1 MRFKFFF
8 NLIAA
13 ALVLSAFQSC
23 SREAD
28 EPGKEPAPATDGT
41 VAEYCFTARLPQPTK
56 AVMDD
61 NAMTSWRI
69 GDEIAI
75 WDTES
80 STFCTFT
87 NNDGEGSEAVFKFS
101 GSGTYNFTRAIYP
114 ASIVSAGDYD
124 SVTLPDSYTLDGAS
138 KAQTVPMIGTVDAG
152 NISFMHLAAVLRI
165 TVEGV
170 PSAAQSLV
178 VSSPSV
184 SISGGFP
191 LSGNSVD
198 DGKIHADGEGVTDGV
213 AVELKA
219 GNLGAGVEI
228 QAKDG
233 ASAVSIDISGREN
246 NTVKVYVPLPVGAY
260 SFTMSL
266 KDSGNTEIWSKTT
279 SSTKEILRSA
289 LYKMSTVGAVLSG
302 GAGTEANPY
311 KIASAQDLVD
321 FQALVAAEDEYRS
334 AHYALVQDI
343 DMSAVPS
350 FSPVGGNAYDTRF
363 TGVFDGAGHAIR
375 NLTVSTA
382 TNAGLFGY
390 LGGTVKNLDIVSA
403 SVTSGGN
410 YAAAVAAVA
419 AYATIEHCR
428 VDGNT
433 TVSASGNSAGSIV
446 GLMRSGT
453 INACASHANISGSQ
467 AVGGIVGFINPV
479 QDGQS
484 SLVIN
489 CSYEPEYVGGHLANA
504 SLKTGN
510 NIACI
515 GGIVGAAS
523 HYSNLSSSGEQR
535 TLTGSGIKIVNC
547 YAYPLELN
555 AHPNAS
561 GMIWHAGGIAGR
573 IDTAAEVFNCFTP
586 ITYSNIIL
594 DGTRYDAKGALVDKK
609 LTSAGAVVG
618 RVYSAGCTITRTFSS
633 KAWATCY
640 GSASNSETAH
650 SMNTVKLGDPNMRGL
665 DDMILNG
672 VTYTED
678 QGGLRAALD
687 AGVTEWNDGSPAV
700 EALTWQ
706 YYPTFGYPKPAGI
719 DFDGVVTKKVS
730 LIGDSISTYDGFMF
744 SNDNYSQNKHYP
756 NTGDAGNYSN
766 MIFNEQYTWWWR
778 LIYDKMKNAR
788 LEADN
793 AWGGST
799 VSYVDPIKEGM
810 NTEPSKAHY
819 QKNSLQMRYQEHGL
833 GDPDVLFIF
842 GGRNDFAYIGNNSNV
857 LLGEYTDEALQIAYD
872 APGSLYD
879 NYSQGTLAIIKAAH
893 DKNADLKTVIMITD
907 MMNDDYEMAASA
919 ITTFLSGKG
928 FDIKFANLHKTGT
941 TNKINDIIGV
951 VKEKGSHPNQVGC
964 ENIAN
969 YIWGQLGTWLDE

>member
-13 ALVLSAFQSC
+13 ALVLGAFQSC

-80 STFCTFT
+80 SSFCTFT

-114 ASIVSAGDYD
+114 ASIANDYT

-219 GNLGAGVEI
+219 GNIGAGVEI

-266 KDSGNTEIWSKTT
+266 KDSGNAEIWSKTT

-321 FQALVAAEDEYRS
+321 FQALVAADDEYRS

-467 AVGGIVGFINPV
+467 AVGGIVGNINPV

-504 SLKTGN
+504 CLKTGN

-523 HYSNLSSSGEQR
+523 HYSSLSSSGEQR
-535 TLTGSGIKIVNC
+535 TLTGSDIKIVNC

-555 AHPNAS
+555 THANAS

-573 IDTAAEVFNCFTP
+573 IDSAVEVFNCFTP

-594 DGTRYDAKGALVDKK
+594 DGTRYDAEGAVKDNK

-618 RVYSAGCTITRTFSS
+618 RVYSAGCTVSRTASS
-633 KAWATCY
+633 KAWGRCY
-640 GSASNSETAH
+640 GSASSGETIH
-650 SMNTVKLGDPNMRGL
+650 SMNTVKVGDPNMRGL
-665 DDMILNG
+665 DDFYYG
-672 VTYTED
+672 ETKYAEED
-678 QGGLRAALD
+678 GGIRAALD
-687 AGVTEWNDGSPAV
+687 EGAAEWNASSPAV
-700 EALTWQ
+700 EALSWQ

-730 LIGDSISTYDGFMF
+730 VIGDSISTYDGFMF
-744 SNDNYSQNKHYP
+744 SNDNYSQGKHYP
-756 NTGDAGNYSN
+756 NYAKAGQYSN
-766 MIFNEQYTWWWR
+766 MIFNEQYTWWWH
-778 LIYDKMKNAR
+778 LIYDKMTNAR
-788 LEADN
+788 LEAN
-793 AWGGST
+793 SAWGGTT
-799 VSYVDPIKEGM
+799 VSYFTEKTEHSV
-810 NTEPSKAHY
+810 EPSASCK
-819 QKNSLQMRYQEHGL
+819 QNSLQARYRDHGL
-833 GDPDVLFIF
+833 GSPDVLFYF
-842 GGRNDFAYIGNNSNV
+842 GGRNDYAAVGGNSLD
-857 LLGEYTDEALQIAYD
+857 LLGDSSDEALQA
-872 APGSLYD
+872 AFNNPSPTLYP
-879 NYSQGTLAIIKAAH
+879 NYTQGTVAILKHFH
-893 DKNADLKTVIMITD
+893 DANPGAKIMLMITD
-907 MMNDDYEMAASA
+907 LMTDEYEDGARA
-919 ITTFLSGKG
+919 IVDFLSAKG
-928 FDIKFANLHKTGT
+928 YNIRFANLHKRGT
-941 TNKINDIIGV
+941 TNKENTDIGV
-951 VKEKGSHPNQVGC
+951 PKEQGSHPNQVGC

-969 YIWGQLGTWLDE
+969 YIWNQLGTWLDE